1 MTGIMTGKNR
11 AMHRGGGMTAGRR
24 KRMRWV
30 MIATVVTAYVA
41 LAGCSASSGA
51 PGAPGT
57 LTTYVHGQSAVM
69 VSGARP

>member
-1 MTGIMTGKNR
+1 
-11 AMHRGGGMTAGRR
+11 
-24 KRMRWV
+24 MRWV

>member
-1 MTGIMTGKNR
+1 
-11 AMHRGGGMTAGRR
+11 
-24 KRMRWV
+24 MRWV

-41 LAGCSASSGA
+41 LAGCSANSGA